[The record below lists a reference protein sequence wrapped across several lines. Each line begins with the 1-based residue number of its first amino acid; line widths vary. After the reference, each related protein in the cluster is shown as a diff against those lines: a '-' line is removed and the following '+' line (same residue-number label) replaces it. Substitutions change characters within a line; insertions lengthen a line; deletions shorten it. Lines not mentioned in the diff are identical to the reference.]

1 MQLDIFPCRTPTL
14 AIAVTATSST
24 SAALPGS
31 GRIVRL
37 VNEGPNNC
45 YVSIGSGSQTA
56 TVPPTS
62 DPVATCSVVLAGEDL
77 IFSIPQNGT
86 TPLNIA
92 AICRATAT
100 ATLLV
105 QVAEGV

>member
-1 MQLDIFPCRTPTL
+1 MIEIFPCRTPTL
-14 AIAVTATSST
+14 AISVTATSST
-24 SAALPGS
+24 SAALPSLGK
-31 GRIVRL
+31 IVRL

-45 YVSIGSGSQTA
+45 YVSIGADAQTA

-62 DPVATCSVVLAGEDL
+62 NPVSTCTVIMAGEDAV
-77 IFSIPQNGT
+77 FSIPQNGT

-92 AICRATAT
+92 AICRATQT

>member
-1 MQLDIFPCRTPTL
+1 MIEIFPCRTPTL

-31 GRIVRL
+31 GKIVRL

-62 DPVATCSVVLAGEDL
+62 NPVATCTPVLAGEDV
-77 IFSIPQNGT
+77 IFNIPTNGT
-86 TPLNIA
+86 TALQIA
-92 AICRATAT
+92 AICRASQT

-105 QVAEGV
+105 QVGEGI